1 MNRPSSDERK
11 PSPRRRSSQPRS
23 DRRQRGCPELYQVV
37 VECESESHQ
46 QALFEELRRK
56 GYACRLLML

>member
-1 MNRPSSDERK
+1 MSQRRSTDEQGNPHRK
-11 PSPRRRSSQPRS
+11 PQRPRS

-37 VECESESHQ
+37 VECKSESQQ